1 MKTGRIFLLSLY
13 VLALV
18 ACGSDSN
25 PVTIGVDG
33 KPQVETDIPAGQDVP
48 PRTEDA
54 PILPEDAS
62 EITPD
67 PDVPRLVDVTG
78 DEKDDPVDLVTIEDL
93 GPQEIGPPEHIP
105 KALNMVWTNI
115 RNYDMV
121 TVRKKIVI
129 EFEAGTPMPTNQS
142 DQAWYDEL
150 FEIHVGTWNADTREP
165 DAEVEMVAQW
175 RHEKPGFFRRPALV
189 LTPAMCDSA
198 DMAGCPFGALE
209 PQYLPTQPYLV
220 TVNLGD
226 QVYER
231 VFHTI
236 PGWAPGYKIVEF
248 IVEPEECERCFPYPV
263 KVNVF
268 IPPEYRSETEEYN
281 NTSIPWSNNYQRYPA
296 VVGLHTYGA
305 DGMKLADTFGWG
317 TLPRFTSQ
325 GVVEPTLLVLPDGT
339 VPEPYCGGG
348 WTWPV
353 NGSKTCYTQFMGI
366 PKTAIP
372 DFNDYTSYSYF
383 MANTMRKE
391 VAKRFRIRG
400 MDDEGNKLDDN
411 GNAIDEENNPDA
423 PRDFYRRAW
432 GITGCSGG
440 GFGTPIN
447 TFLFPQDYG
456 AMLSLIGASPSMFNP
471 YGYHGHS
478 GITHAQVCNVAS
490 NTAYPIEPV
499 GDGYRDLS
507 MMDPATITAC
517 PEGMLCKRPQGYCR
531 PADECLESCDADLCA
546 GTGTLRDVTYEQREI
561 PQGAKSCFWF
571 APPAVSNDI
580 VTSLLCGLDT
590 TCRADDGAPEEWRC
604 PFEDYPFDG
613 NLMFTTGLKDHE
625 GPPAAFIDLD
635 QQLDKRGVAHSFR
648 YEDRGAIF
656 HDWNAVHD
664 YVEGW
669 YEIER
674 KDGVISPGNFPGT
687 GILYPF
693 MNNAFEN
700 LGNYAFN
707 HPFASEFSTGALDPD
722 RDYVIDLIYP
732 NDPSMNFIEDNC
744 PGVENPKQED
754 SDGDGIGDACDDD

>member
-1 MKTGRIFLLSLY
+1 M
-13 VLALV
+13 
-18 ACGSDSN
+18 
-25 PVTIGVDG
+25 GVDG
-33 KPQVETDIPAGQDVP
+33 NSQAEADLPEGADVP
-48 PRTEDA
+48 AVPADTPDRPDEDV
-54 PILPEDAS
+54 PVVPPDDTVEPPPDLPELID
-62 EITPD
+62 IVLDNTRP
-67 PDVPRLVDVTG
+67 
-78 DEKDDPVDLVTIEDL
+78 EKEVEVEKDL
-93 GPQEIGPPEHIP
+93 GPEEIGPPAYIP
-105 KALNMVWTNI
+105 KKLNMVWTNLE
-115 RNYDMV
+115 NYDMV
-121 TVRKKIVI
+121 TVRKRVVI
-129 EFEAGTPMPTNQS
+129 EFEQGTPFPKTKADEEWYNQ
-142 DQAWYDEL
+142 L
-150 FEIHVGTWNADTREP
+150 FEFHVSTWDTDMREAV
-165 DAEVEMVAQW
+165 AEVEMVPHW
-175 RHEKPGFFRRPALV
+175 RHEKPGFHRRPALI
-189 LTPAMCDSA
+189 LTPAMCDSP
-198 DMAGCPFGALE
+198 DMEGCPFGALE
-209 PQYLPTQPYLV
+209 PQLLPTQSYFASV
-220 TVNLGD
+220 DLGEGW
-226 QVYER
+226 VYER

-236 PGWAPGYKIVEF
+236 PGWAPGYKIVDF
-248 IVEPEECERCFPYPV
+248 IVEPEDCERCFPYPV

-268 IPPEYRSETEEYN
+268 IPPEYRSENEEYD

-348 WTWPV
+348 WKWPV
-353 NGSKTCYTQFMGI
+353 SGSKTCYTQFMGI
-366 PKTAIP
+366 PKSAIP
-372 DFNDYTSYSYF
+372 NFNEYTSYSYF

-400 MDDEGNKLDDN
+400 MDDWGNKLDNN
-411 GNAIDEENNPDA
+411 GEAIDEENNPDV
-423 PRDFYRRAW
+423 PRDFYRRGW
-432 GITGCSGG
+432 GITGISGG

-456 AMLSLIGASPSMFNP
+456 AMVSLIGASPSMFNP
-471 YGYHGHS
+471 YGYHSHS

-499 GDGYRDLS
+499 GSGYRDLS
-507 MMDPATITAC
+507 MIDPDTITTC
-517 PEGMLCKRPQGYCR
+517 PDGMLCKRPQGFCL
-531 PADECLESCDADLCA
+531 PADGCTQNCDSEPCA
-546 GTGTLRDVTYEQREI
+546 STGTLRDVTIDQRHI
-561 PQGAKSCFWF
+561 PDGAKSCFWF
-571 APPAVSNDI
+571 SPPGVSNDI
-580 VTSLLCGLDT
+580 VLSLLCGLDT

-604 PFEDYPFDG
+604 PFEDFPFDG

-635 QQLDKRGVAHSFR
+635 QQLAKRGVAHSFR

-674 KDGVISPGNFPGT
+674 KDGTISEGNFPGT

-707 HPFASEFSTGALDPD
+707 HPFHSEFSTGALDPD

-732 NDPSMNFIEDNC
+732 NDPSMNFVEDNC